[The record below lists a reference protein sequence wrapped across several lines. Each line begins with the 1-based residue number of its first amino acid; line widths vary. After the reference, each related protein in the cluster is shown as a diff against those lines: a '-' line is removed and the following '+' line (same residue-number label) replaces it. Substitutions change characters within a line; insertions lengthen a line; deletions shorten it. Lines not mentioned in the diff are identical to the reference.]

1 MFTTGSHSREC
12 SSEPLMPVPAGQNE
26 LESKYNGLTNPYDNL
41 PTIVIRLCFPHVLLV
56 SVQLLM
62 KK

>member
-1 MFTTGSHSREC
+1 
-12 SSEPLMPVPAGQNE
+12 MPVPAGQNE